1 MSKLIILSGSSN
13 SGKSE
18 ALINLAN
25 KIGILSSQQ
34 YPFSVSGDFKAIC
47 KKGNKTVAICTAGDS
62 DAITRENMD
71 YFDNNISD
79 VYISA
84 ARTKGATVDK
94 LTKWANSKKIDYLFL
109 TKSWAENA
117 NNAVY
122 SQINDKFADFLN
134 SLI

>member
-34 YPFSVSGDFKAIC
+34 YPFPKDFQAIC

-62 DAITRENMD
+62 NAITSANMA
-71 YFDNNISD
+71 YFNNNISD

-84 ARTKGATVDK
+84 ARSKGATITT
-94 LTKWANSKKIDYLFL
+94 LENWAKSNNIDCLVL
-109 TKSWAENA
+109 TKSWAKNA
-117 NNAVY
+117 NNVY
-122 SQINDKFADFLN
+122 SQFNDKFADFLN

>member
-1 MSKLIILSGSSN
+1 MSKLIILSGSGN

-34 YPFSVSGDFKAIC
+34 YPFPKDFQAIC

-62 DAITRENMD
+62 NAITSANMA
-71 YFDNNISD
+71 YFNNNISD

-84 ARTKGATVDK
+84 ARSKGATITT
-94 LTKWANSKKIDYLFL
+94 LENWAKSNNIDYLVL

>member
-1 MSKLIILSGSSN
+1 MSKLIILSGSGN

-18 ALINLAN
+18 SLIKLAN
-25 KIGILSSQQ
+25 KIGISSSQQ
-34 YPFSVSGDFKAIC
+34 YPFPKDFQAIC

-62 DAITRENMD
+62 DAITTANMA
-71 YFDNNISD
+71 YFNNNISD

-94 LTKWANSKKIDYLFL
+94 LTKWAKSNNIDCLFL
-109 TKSWAENA
+109 TKSWALNA
-117 NNAVY
+117 NNAY
-122 SQINDKFADFLN
+122 SQFNDKFADFLN